1 MAVLKYD
8 GVIKKARD
16 LDYSFVAQSDL
27 SGTNNYTENESNL
40 IYFNGIWN
48 RLIYFLSIFCHN
60 STFSKSPRIFCNLD
74 SEFFMTALCKNFKV
88 FLNMCTTC
96 NYDEIKPVK
105 AFDNAPLNGKV
116 DYSKG

>member
-40 IYFNGIWN
+40 IYFNGI
-48 RLIYFLSIFCHN
+48 
-60 STFSKSPRIFCNLD
+60 
-74 SEFFMTALCKNFKV
+74 
-88 FLNMCTTC
+88 
-96 NYDEIKPVK
+96 
-105 AFDNAPLNGKV
+105 
-116 DYSKG
+116 